1 MKTLTKTKPQNL
13 IWVMVKREIGAFFA
27 SPIAYIVG
35 ALFLIFSGFLFFNV
49 FFLQGR
55 AEMRQFFQ
63 WLPVLFAFF
72 IPALTMR
79 LISEES
85 KSGSLETL
93 ITLPVN
99 STDVIW
105 AKFLS
110 VLIFCV
116 LMLVPTISYVI
127 TCAVYGDPDMGSI
140 IAGYLGAIFLIATY
154 CAIGLWAST
163 MTKNQII
170 AFFVAFTICILL
182 ALIDQF
188 LVFLP
193 TGAVSFFEFISAGAH
208 FTSISRG
215 ILDSRDIVYFLS
227 VTALFLLFAWQ
238 SLEQRRTA

>member
-1 MKTLTKTKPQNL
+1 MKNQVKSQNL
-13 IWVMVKREIGAFFA
+13 IWVMVRREIGSFFA
-27 SPIAYIVG
+27 SPVAYIVG
-35 ALFLIFSGFLFFNV
+35 ALFLVFSGFLFFNV
-49 FFLQGR
+49 FFIQGR

-63 WLPVLFAFF
+63 WLPVLFSFF

-85 KSGSLETL
+85 RSGSLETL

-99 STDVIW
+99 SADVIW

-127 TCAVYGDPDMGSI
+127 TCAVYGNPDMGPI
-140 IAGYLGAIFLIATY
+140 IAGYLGAILLAATY

-163 MTKNQII
+163 TTKNQII

-182 ALIDQF
+182 SLIDQF

-193 TGAVSFFEFISAGAH
+193 AGVVSFFEFISAGAH

-215 ILDSRDIVYFLS
+215 ILDSRDIIYFLS
-227 VTALFLLFAWQ
+227 VASLFLLFAWQ

>member
-1 MKTLTKTKPQNL
+1 MKNQGETKTQNL
-13 IWVMVKREIGAFFA
+13 IWIMVKREISGFFT
-27 SPIAYIVG
+27 SPVAYITG
-35 ALFLIFSGFLFFNV
+35 ALFLVFSGFLFFNV

-79 LISEES
+79 LISEE
-85 KSGSLETL
+85 KRSGSLETL

-99 STDVIW
+99 SADVIW
-105 AKFLS
+105 AKFLAVS
-110 VLIFCV
+110 IFCV

-127 TCAVYGDPDMGSI
+127 TCAVYGNPDMGPI
-140 IAGYLGAIFLIATY
+140 IAGYFGAVLLIGAY
-154 CAIGLWAST
+154 CAIGLWASSV
-163 MTKNQII
+163 TKNQIV

-193 TGAVSFFEFISAGAH
+193 AGAVRFFQFISAGSH

-227 VTALFLLFAWQ
+227 VAMLFLMFAWQ
-238 SLEQRRTA
+238 RLEQGRTE